1 MVGSAEK
8 WYSQNSS
15 VFLDGLRCSTD
26 KTFRSMWSAF
36 SWENKIIVNTN
47 LQDLMELIKHIA
59 NITHMKI
66 ITDVANQTGSD
77 FMAANLYVFTFCQ
90 INPFLPLGTIS
101 FW

>member
-1 MVGSAEK
+1 
-8 WYSQNSS
+8 
-15 VFLDGLRCSTD
+15 
-26 KTFRSMWSAF
+26 MWSAF

-77 FMAANLYVFTFCQ
+77 FMAANLYVHFFATKC
-90 INPFLPLGTIS
+90 S
-101 FW
+101 FYL